1 MDLDVVLTRS
11 TNAAY
16 RVYDG
21 QATVVLPDGAEVN
34 VLNEAGSLVWEA
46 IDGKRT
52 LRQIVESV
60 LSVYEG
66 KPEETEK
73 DVLEFVAE
81 LRQHRMVS

>member
-11 TNAAY
+11 SNAAY
-16 RVYDG
+16 RIYDG

-34 VLNEAGSLVWEA
+34 VLNETGSLVWES

-52 LRQIVESV
+52 LRQILEDV
-60 LSVYEG
+60 LREYDANPQQV
-66 KPEETEK
+66 EK
-73 DVLEFVAE
+73 DILEFVAA